1 MNNPNKAIDL
11 SQLLHDA
18 PRNCWL
24 ALSEDESKIVG
35 RGETV
40 NDAVAEAKKAG
51 VNDPVV
57 LWAPKEWIPRVFF
70 AGR

>member
-1 MNNPNKAIDL
+1 MNNPNKAIEL

-24 ALSEDESKIVG
+24 ALNEDESKIVG

-40 NDAVAEAKKAG
+40 NDALAEAEKAG

-70 AGR
+70 EGR